1 VTFPEHIAI
10 LGPGLLGGS
19 LAMAVRKHF
28 PESRITLWARR
39 EEAVEKIRE
48 MQIADIAST
57 NVREVVS
64 GADLI
69 ILATPITVMESL
81 AREIVKA
88 DLSDGA
94 IITDVGSVKASVVS
108 ELEPVCQAAGKTFL
122 GSHPM
127 AGSERTGIEAARAD
141 LFDGA
146 ACILTPTARTSRDD
160 VARLTG
166 FWRALGCR
174 VLEMDAQEHDRRIA
188 RISHLPHVM
197 AAATTLA
204 ALRASP
210 AALDCAG
217 NGFRDSTR
225 VAAGDA
231 DLWTG
236 ILAGNRAEVLA
247 AVRDASDTLREFLE
261 MLDGLD
267 EEALRRFLLEAKSL
281 RDRLPAGRTR
291 HGDD

>member
-1 VTFPEHIAI
+1 
-10 LGPGLLGGS
+10 
-19 LAMAVRKHF
+19 MAVRKRL
-28 PESRITLWARR
+28 PSSRISIWARR
-39 EEAVEKIRE
+39 EEAVGRIRE
-48 MQIADIAST
+48 IQIAELASKDL
-57 NVREVVS
+57 REVVG
-64 GADLI
+64 GADLV
-69 ILATPITVMESL
+69 ILATPITVMEPL
-81 AREIVKA
+81 TREIAKA
-88 DLSDGA
+88 ELSPGA
-94 IITDVGSVKASVVS
+94 IITDVGSVKASLVTG
-108 ELEPVCQAAGKTFL
+108 LEPLCHAAGKTFL

-141 LFDGA
+141 LFEGA
-146 ACILTPTARTSRDD
+146 ACVITPTAQTLHGD
-160 VARLTG
+160 VARLTD

-174 VLEMDAQEHDRRIA
+174 VLEMSAEEHDRRIA
-188 RISHLPHVM
+188 RISHLPHVV

-217 NGFRDSTR
+217 NGFRDTTR
-225 VAAGDA
+225 VAAGDP

-236 ILAGNRAEVLA
+236 ILSGNRAEVLS

-261 MLDGLD
+261 ILEGLD